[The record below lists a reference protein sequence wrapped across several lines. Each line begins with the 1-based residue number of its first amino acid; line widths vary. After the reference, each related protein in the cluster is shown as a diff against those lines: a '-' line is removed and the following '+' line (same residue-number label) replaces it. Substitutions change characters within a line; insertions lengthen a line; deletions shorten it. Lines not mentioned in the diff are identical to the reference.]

1 MNNTES
7 HIKIDENS
15 KITGIIDLL
24 KYKAC
29 TKQKVYTN
37 IKEVFKKMKKIA
49 AGLANEVDSRIQAVD
64 TAVDVDYINVSEF
77 EFQIKFSGDIIV
89 FSMHSN
95 VVTFPEKHVLHKSP
109 YIQEDPKRKF
119 FGAIVV
125 YNFLADSLRYKRM
138 ADPGYLLGRLFVN
151 NELHYSVE
159 GVRQMSFLYPDIAK
173 NILSDMILQQ
183 FIESAMV
190 ASLEID
196 SEMPPFEKERVI
208 NVHHKLSKNMLGNIQ
223 KVGFKMSS

>member
-1 MNNTES
+1 MSTTES
-7 HIKIDENS
+7 NAVVSS
-15 KITGIIDLL
+15 KKVGEIIELL
-24 KYKAC
+24 KFKAC
-29 TKQKVYTN
+29 TKQKVYKD
-37 IKEVFKKMKKIA
+37 IQEVFRKMKKIA
-49 AGLANEVDSRIQAVD
+49 ADLANEIDHNIQEVDKS
-64 TAVDVDYINVSEF
+64 VDVDFINVSEF

-95 VVTFPEKHVLHKSP
+95 IVTFPNEHILHKSP
-109 YIQEDPKRKF
+109 YIVEDSKRGF

-138 ADPGYLLGRLFVN
+138 ADPGYLLGRMFVN
-151 NELHYSVE
+151 NEAHYYVE

-173 NILSDMILQQ
+173 NTLTDDILKQ

-196 SEMPPFEKERVI
+196 SQMPTFEQERVI

-223 KVGFKMSS
+223 KVGFKMST

>member
-1 MNNTES
+1 MSTNS
-7 HIKIDENS
+7 LIKVEDNS
-15 KITGIIDLL
+15 KIKEIIDLL
-24 KYKAC
+24 KFKAC
-29 TKQKVYTN
+29 TKQKVYGD

-49 AGLANEVDSRIQAVD
+49 ADLANEIDHQIQAVD
-64 TAVDVDYINVSEF
+64 KAVDIEYINISEF
-77 EFQIKFSGDIIV
+77 EFQIKFSGDVIV

-95 VVTFPEKHVLHKSP
+95 IVTFPDEHILHKSP
-109 YIQEDPKRKF
+109 YIKEDPKRGF

-125 YNFLADSLRYKRM
+125 YNFLADSLKYKRM

-151 NELHYSVE
+151 NEAHYNVE

-173 NILSDMILQQ
+173 NVLSDEILEQ

-196 SEMPPFEKERVI
+196 SQMPPFEKERVI